1 MRFMIKTIKVK
12 KSWTTWLVNSEKV
25 ASNASRSLSVPS
37 RSFKK
42 VYWPKIFGQKFV
54 CFEPGG
60 QLEMSSGWQWHTARV
75 PVTKLKSVQVKSG
88 TDPGIVFRLWK
99 VHQLV
104 TEIEF
109 SLWFGCSSDALSATH
124 HTRPT
129 CHQTGFRCMTTTT
142 THSDMWPYLTSP
154 SINTLKD

>member
-1 MRFMIKTIKVK
+1 MARKR
-12 KSWTTWLVNSEKV
+12 TWLVNSENV

-54 CFEPGG
+54 GFEPGG

-75 PVTKLKSVQVKSG
+75 PVRKLKSVQVKSG
-88 TDPGIVFRLWK
+88 TDPGIVFRLWQ

-124 HTRPT
+124 HTPPT

-142 THSDMWPYLTSP
+142 THTHMWPYLTSP